1 VIALW
6 LLAGH
11 MVGDFILAN
20 RWQSAAKF
28 DSALA
33 RTRHVLGYCVP
44 FVPIFLAYAPSW
56 WRAVAGLAA
65 LFVLHWLTD
74 CHRFRSTLGDV
85 VGWRFLPPEQRATEG
100 DPYGFRAEDG
110 RGPALPPNPWE
121 PIALFID
128 QGLHVLQLAVVGTL
142 FLT

>member
-11 MVGDFILAN
+11 MVGDFILAT
-20 RWQSAAKF
+20 RWQAATKF
-28 DSALA
+28 DDGLA

-44 FVPIFLAYAPSW
+44 FAPIFLAYASW
-56 WRAVAGLAA
+56 GRAAAGLAA
-65 LFVLHWLTD
+65 LFALHWLTD
-74 CHRFRSTLGDV
+74 CRRYRSTLGDA
-85 VGWRFLPPEQRATEG
+85 VGWYLVVKRKWAEPP
-100 DPYGFRAEDG
+100 DS
-110 RGPALPPNPWE
+110 LPPNPWE